1 MRKVNDTAT
10 IRQQVACG
18 EFFDNDGLS
27 KYSWSNFSMAE
38 TQQKLKKP
46 SAQATPLSVLQRFRV
61 LIRTA
66 QRHSQWVERQ
76 SGVTG
81 AQLWALQELVEA
93 PGLRVGEL
101 ANRMALHQSTAS
113 NMVDRLETAGLL
125 RKQRTSADQRVVRL
139 YLTDEGTALLG
150 RAPSPARGILP
161 EALRLM
167 DQDGLSRLQ
176 GELDALLRQIRD
188 LDEGFGMQP
197 LPFTE

>member
-1 MRKVNDTAT
+1 
-10 IRQQVACG
+10 
-18 EFFDNDGLS
+18 
-27 KYSWSNFSMAE
+27 MAE
-38 TQQKLKKP
+38 TQQKQDKP
-46 SAQATPLSVLQRFRV
+46 VGARVTPLSVLQRFRV

-66 QRHSQWVERQ
+66 QRHSQWIERQ

-81 AQLWALQELVEA
+81 AQLWALQELVEV

-113 NMVDRLETAGLL
+113 NMVDRLETSGLL
-125 RKQRTSADQRVVRL
+125 RKERTTADQRVVRL
-139 YLTDEGTALLG
+139 YLTDEGGALLE
-150 RAPSPARGILP
+150 RAPSPARGVLP

-167 DQDGLSRLQ
+167 DEEGLLRLQ
-176 GELDALLRQIRD
+176 GELDSLLRQIKN

>member
-1 MRKVNDTAT
+1 MVEGQQGSGAAT
-10 IRQQVACG
+10 GKPAQV
-18 EFFDNDGLS
+18 S
-27 KYSWSNFSMAE
+27 
-38 TQQKLKKP
+38 
-46 SAQATPLSVLQRFRV
+46 PLSVLQRFRV

-81 AQLWALQELVEA
+81 AQLWALQELKEQ

-113 NMVDRLETAGLL
+113 NMIDRLETAELI
-125 RKQRTSADQRVVRL
+125 RKERTSADQRVVRL
-139 YLTDEGTALLG
+139 YVTEQGEALLQ
-150 RAPSPARGILP
+150 RAPSPARGVLP
-161 EALRLM
+161 EALRLL
-167 DQDGLSRLQ
+167 DQEALLHLQ
-176 GELDALLRQIRD
+176 RDLDAVLRQIRN